1 MNAVTRC
8 SGGVHCFKRGVLSR
22 AGRLSIQILPCMYLE
37 SDIKDVFTYGILQGV
52 PSVEYLV
59 KIKSKF
65 KVAKKGI
72 RNSGDLR
79 HTNTQTNEGTTNN
92 RNTTT
97 TATQHQNHQRIVVL
111 WRTSYSSTTS
121 ILTSSIT
128 MESQDQPCTRLS
140 RDILAK
146 EDSSAINSLA
156 GAPTTSSLGPFSST
170 SLSQHLH
177 MPRKIASGLEY
188 SDISTMNNAS
198 ISSPSGEDFPEPL
211 YTHDDVDFQMTD
223 KHQLILDL
231 VERGA
236 QWYSDLTAIHGLTE
250 AECCECSSRAGFYM
264 HEETFPDN
272 AVNEKLLPHAKEG
285 WTLLKESNRLAAT
298 YPQELQDLSKRS
310 MAQGRGLSGF

>member
-79 HTNTQTNEGTTNN
+79 HTNTKTNEGTTNN

-111 WRTSYSSTTS
+111 WRTSYS
-121 ILTSSIT
+121 
-128 MESQDQPCTRLS
+128 
-140 RDILAK
+140 
-146 EDSSAINSLA
+146 SLA